1 MNQITYSFELQKSC
15 SKYLWAWFG
24 FANPL
29 TLITRVSFPQEVG
42 ASRKVLK
49 LVQDDPKL
57 LDDGA
62 KIPKSQGRGWRF
74 DSRLCNVLST
84 WQKTCQVIKC
94 LSCALALACRPYVSK
109 KKEKR
114 KKVMKQHTSILT
126 LTKNVW
132 RQNEWGSSCF
142 KLNDFGTWRGMER
155 PTNSPANPC
164 FTSMLQ
170 SQKALCQLSGSQ
182 YPSGSRPESSLALN
196 ALLAKGGGGQS
207 PMNLKLSYHPLCLWQ
222 FSPLS
227 PIYFMRSHLVCGNRL
242 FHRDVQREL
251 FFFRWNL
258 RRVDGCKVEVFI
270 TDNWLS
276 FFFNIW
282 VIGWI
287 MSPYK
292 NMFLIHVCEDL
303 KFWIWRYHAYCRSGQ
318 SSGTGGWAPPTMSLN
333 VNFETHLVT

>member
-196 ALLAKGGGGQS
+196 ALLAKGGGFNPPWTWNFHITLYVYGNSVHSHQS
-207 PMNLKLSYHPLCLWQ
+207 ILCAA
-222 FSPLS
+222 
-227 PIYFMRSHLVCGNRL
+227 
-242 FHRDVQREL
+242 
-251 FFFRWNL
+251 
-258 RRVDGCKVEVFI
+258 
-270 TDNWLS
+270 T
-276 FFFNIW
+276 
-282 VIGWI
+282 
-287 MSPYK
+287 
-292 NMFLIHVCEDL
+292 
-303 KFWIWRYHAYCRSGQ
+303 
-318 SSGTGGWAPPTMSLN
+318 
-333 VNFETHLVT
+333 